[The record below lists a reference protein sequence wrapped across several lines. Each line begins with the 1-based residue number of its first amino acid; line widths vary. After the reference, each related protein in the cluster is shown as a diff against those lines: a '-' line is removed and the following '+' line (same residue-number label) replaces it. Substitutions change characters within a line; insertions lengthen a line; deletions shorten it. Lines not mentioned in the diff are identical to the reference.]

1 MKINSF
7 IFGIHDLFFCFR
19 LAERLSEQIWDMRYR
34 LINGSDE
41 VKDKLDD
48 IIRRLLDLQ
57 DQTQKSKDKSN
68 EADNINY
75 NVFNELK
82 NLQVK
87 CQHIYIEAYSTH
99 FF

>member
-1 MKINSF
+1 MT
-7 IFGIHDLFFCFR
+7 CF
-19 LAERLSEQIWDMRYR
+19 
-34 LINGSDE
+34 GSDE

-75 NVFNELK
+75 NVFYELK
-82 NLQVK
+82 NLQ
-87 CQHIYIEAYSTH
+87 A
-99 FF
+99 